1 MRTLLEF
8 NEDTLRANNFKD
20 AYVFQKEQENEL
32 ALKQFKSR
40 IQHLDS
46 ITNFENK
53 WEEIAKGVL
62 AGNVFD
68 WGAKAVTDILEKSQN
83 FGLLEA
89 METIEERPWFNDKL
103 DLWINRLKVSTKWEK
118 WVMFFWFKEQK
129 PDV

>member
-1 MRTLLEF
+1 MSVRTLLEF

-20 AYVFQKEQENEL
+20 AFLFQKERENEL

-40 IQHLDS
+40 IQYLDS
-46 ITNFENK
+46 IINFEGK
-53 WEEIAKGVL
+53 WEEIVKGVL

-89 METIEERPWFNDKL
+89 MGKIEKRPWFNDKL
-103 DLWINRLKVSTKWEK
+103 DLWMDRLKVSIVIK
-118 WVMFFWFKEQK
+118 VFSRHH
-129 PDV
+129 